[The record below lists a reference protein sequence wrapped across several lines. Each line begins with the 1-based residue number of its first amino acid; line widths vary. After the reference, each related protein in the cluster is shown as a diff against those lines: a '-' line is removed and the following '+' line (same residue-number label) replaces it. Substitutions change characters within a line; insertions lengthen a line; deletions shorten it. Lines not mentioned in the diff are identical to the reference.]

1 MIDLISSEER
11 NQLIVEFNDTKV
23 DYPKNKTIIDLFE
36 EQVEKTPDNIAIV
49 FKDVKLT
56 YNELNEK
63 TNQLGSYLREN
74 YLVAPDDLIGIK
86 LERNEDLIIAILG
99 IIKSGAAYV
108 PIDISYPQERINYI
122 EKDSNCKV
130 VIDELELKQ
139 FKAVQ
144 DKYGKENIAKI
155 NSPNDLAYIIY
166 TSGTTGNPKGVMVE
180 HRNIA
185 GFCFNILN
193 KFIDVE
199 ND

>member
-11 NQLIVEFNDTKV
+11 NQLIFEFNDTKV

-36 EQVEKTPDNIAIV
+36 EQVKKTPDNIAIV

-74 YLVAPDDLIGIK
+74 YLVAPDNLIGIK

-99 IIKSGAAYV
+99 VIKSGAAYV

-155 NSPNDLAYIIY
+155 NSLSDLAYVIY
-166 TSGTTGNPKGVMVE
+166 TSGTTGNPKGVMVA
-180 HRNIA
+180 HSNIA

-193 KFIDVE
+193 KFSDVE